1 MINYTEFIAS
11 TINVQSYLTEEKL
24 DSLYAAFN
32 VDGKGEISHE
42 DLKNAFTKFGKNV
55 TEQELKQMMKDH
67 DLDGNKSLSKDEFK
81 EMVVTEL

>member
-11 TINVQSYLTEEKL
+11 TINVQSYLTEAKL

-32 VDGKGEISHE
+32 VDGNGEISNE

-55 TEQELKQMMKDH
+55 TEQEL
-67 DLDGNKSLSKDEFK
+67 
-81 EMVVTEL
+81 